1 MPMQC
6 RFDEGDASMSKH
18 FEDQI
23 VVRVAKPLR
32 DELESAARADGR
44 PLASQVRKILTDFA
58 AERILERSS
67 AA

>member
-1 MPMQC
+1 
-6 RFDEGDASMSKH
+6 MSKPVH

-32 DELESAARADGR
+32 DELEIAARADGR

-58 AERILERSS
+58 AARILERAS